1 MKIKIWIVSLI
12 SDSIT
17 DRFPK
22 LSIPQWLLQ
31 IAYSE
36 ETFQDPSQR
45 SKNMMKKPIG
55 HNNELEFHRSRNTTK
70 RGESIP
76 ALTPKLQSAQPTLNA
91 SSTSHPNNNK
101 ANNSVQTSHRLNNK
115 ANNRVQWK
123 ISHYSKS
130 SILNIF
136 DNPEKFD
143 SEEFQ
148 EFITHA
154 GRLANKQISS
164 LRDPNSQSHSDF
176 CVAVACNQ
184 QICAVDL
191 QSLLENNW
199 LSDTIINF
207 MGKVLQRKWR
217 SIHVYSTHFM
227 STLLS
232 DDTMNYTKVFRWH
245 KNIHAKVQ
253 FLYIPI
259 HVNLNHWMLCCLN
272 FSKKEILLWN
282 SSSMT
287 SDNSKYLE
295 ALKKYINHVS
305 KSFTA
310 SPANKNK
317 KNQWKG
323 TWSMGD
329 KSISSPQQGNFDD
342 CGVFTILNM
351 VLLSSGV
358 ALTENSYSQFEI
370 NCRKTRERISQ
381 IIFQNIHWKGF
392 ATDDIKDKQW
402 LMFIN
407 RMNESMSQNSWSWVN
422 HTK

>member
-1 MKIKIWIVSLI
+1 
-12 SDSIT
+12 
-17 DRFPK
+17 
-22 LSIPQWLLQ
+22 
-31 IAYSE
+31 
-36 ETFQDPSQR
+36 
-45 SKNMMKKPIG
+45 
-55 HNNELEFHRSRNTTK
+55 
-70 RGESIP
+70 
-76 ALTPKLQSAQPTLNA
+76 
-91 SSTSHPNNNK
+91 
-101 ANNSVQTSHRLNNK
+101 
-115 ANNRVQWK
+115 
-123 ISHYSKS
+123 
-130 SILNIF
+130 
-136 DNPEKFD
+136 
-143 SEEFQ
+143 
-148 EFITHA
+148 
-154 GRLANKQISS
+154 
-164 LRDPNSQSHSDF
+164 
-176 CVAVACNQ
+176 
-184 QICAVDL
+184 
-191 QSLLENNW
+191 
-199 LSDTIINF
+199 
-207 MGKVLQRKWR
+207 
-217 SIHVYSTHFM
+217 M

-310 SPANKNK
+310 SPGDKNK

-358 ALTENSYSQFEI
+358 ALTEYSYSQYEI

-381 IIFQNIHWKGF
+381 IIFQNIDWKNF
-392 ATDDIKDKQW
+392 ATDDITDKQW

-407 RMNESMSQNSWSWVN
+407 RMNESISQNSWSWVN